1 MESSLY
7 QQYLFIFYFI
17 FLPLCYFNFK
27 KTWRSCVIKCN
38 AAYDFEE
45 PFSGSKLGL
54 GKEYL
59 LLISTH
65 LQFLNLMSS

>member
-1 MESSLY
+1 M
-7 QQYLFIFYFI
+7 
-17 FLPLCYFNFK
+17 
-27 KTWRSCVIKCN
+27 IKCN

-45 PFSGSKLGL
+45 HISGSKLGL